1 MQVLN
6 FECRPSLNL
15 FTDLSQ
21 TTLEL
26 TLRVV
31 HRDGSELKGPDVL
44 SGMHAHARARNLIT
58 GRSAEAMLDR
68 ILAGDEPVGGRAA
81 KQEARVRRTHGPLR
95 SGSTP
100 GQQEPPDGD
109 GQQQQQRQGEQQQQ
123 EADGGGGD
131 DDDDDGE
138 TDYESAAEDEP
149 EEEEEAGGGSGDPDE
164 TINPTRQPKLPSPPP
179 PPSLNAPAPVE
190 TFKEGC
196 PIDRHVL
203 LMSLRVAARQVPT
216 DADHDTDGDVGKVRL
231 CSDILDTLFHRAE
244 ISINQVCTHT
254 DVRQLIPSAIVD
266 GLANRSGRV
275 QQHQELPHDA
285 PTEGHRDARDA
296 RVPAQDAALLS

>member
-109 GQQQQQRQGEQQQQ
+109 GQQQQRQGEQQQQ
-123 EADGGGGD
+123 EADGGGGDD

-149 EEEEEAGGGSGDPDE
+149 EEEEEAGGGGGDPDE
-164 TINPTRQPKLPSPPP
+164 TINPTRQPKLPSPP

-203 LMSLRVAARQVPT
+203 LMSLRVAARQVPN
-216 DADHDTDGDVGKVRL
+216 ADHDTDGDVGKVRL

-254 DVRQLIPSAIVD
+254 HTDV
-266 GLANRSGRV
+266 
-275 QQHQELPHDA
+275 
-285 PTEGHRDARDA
+285 
-296 RVPAQDAALLS
+296 